1 LILLGLAGILLVI
14 SVLLVLPFLQY
25 FLLAVLLYY
34 LLQPVHTPLA
44 ERTTPRIAAA
54 SLVVGATAL
63 FVVPLLII
71 LRTALQEASRVL
83 VQVRAGAITFDTLE
97 AQLVTVTGLEVDLT
111 SLLRAPARELG
122 SFGVGNAVGLFGRVS
137 HLTVGLIVTLFLLY
151 YFLKD
156 GRAFNRWL
164 HDTVPVPLSVQAEL
178 QEEFKQVIHAMV
190 AVHGLIAVIQG
201 FIAGIGLVVVG
212 IPNVVFWTTVMIV
225 LALVPIIGS
234 FLVWGPAAI
243 YLVATGDPLAGG
255 FLLVYGT
262 IVVGLTDDYL
272 RPIIAHQYTQLNPGI
287 IILGIVGGISLLGF
301 PGLFFGP
308 IIIGSLRATLDVYRR
323 EHLQDSRAT
332 SS

>member
-1 LILLGLAGILLVI
+1 VVLLGLAGVLLVV

-44 ERTTPRIAAA
+44 DRTTPRIAAA
-54 SLVVGATAL
+54 SLVVGATGV
-63 FVVPLLII
+63 FVLPLLII
-71 LRTALQEASRVL
+71 LRSTLKEASRAI
-83 VQVRAGAITFDTLE
+83 VQIRSGAITLETLE
-97 AQLVTVTGLEVDLT
+97 AQLFSATGLEVNLT
-111 SLLRAPARELG
+111 SLLRAAARELG
-122 SFGVGNAVGLFGRVS
+122 SFGVGNVVGLFGRVS
-137 HLTVGLIVTLFLLY
+137 HLTIGLIVTLFLLY

-156 GRAFNRWL
+156 GPAFNSWL
-164 HDTVPVPLSVQAEL
+164 HETVPIPVSVQAEL
-178 QEEFKQVIHAMV
+178 QKEFKQVILAMV

-201 FIAGIGLVVVG
+201 IIAGIGLVVVG
-212 IPNVVFWTTVMIV
+212 ISNVVFWTTVMII

-234 FLVWGPAAI
+234 FLVWGPAAL
-243 YLVATGDPLAGG
+243 YLIATGDPLAGG

-301 PGLFFGP
+301 PGIFFGP

-323 EHLQDSRAT
+323 EHFRDSQAT
-332 SS
+332 ST